1 MCELRFTLLQRS
13 QIDPFNCPEFSRL
26 RGIFVAAYKAENIY
40 LMDCAL
46 VYKVKRERKVREEE
60 VDEEE
65 EEDEEEGARDQ

>member
-46 VYKVKRERKVREEE
+46 VYKVEREKNVRE
-60 VDEEE
+60 VDE